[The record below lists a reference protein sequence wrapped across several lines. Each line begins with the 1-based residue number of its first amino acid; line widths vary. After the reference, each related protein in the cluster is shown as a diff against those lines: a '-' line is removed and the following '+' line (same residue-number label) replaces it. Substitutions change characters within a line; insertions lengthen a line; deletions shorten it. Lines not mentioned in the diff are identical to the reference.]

1 MKLAALLTLMLSL
14 FLLGCSDDGGTEDAT
29 PTPRASAT
37 AAPEASSGD
46 DATPAASGDEDEVSV
61 PDLVARVHPS
71 IVTVTARGERGEG
84 EGSGV
89 IWDADG
95 TIVTNNHVVEG
106 ARDVGVALASGER
119 LDARVRAT
127 DPLTDLAV
135 LEVDATDLPAARFAD
150 ELPRVGQPVLAVGNP
165 LGFEGTVTSGI
176 VSGLHRSIPSGGATP
191 ALVDLIQTDAAI
203 SPGNSG
209 GALVDFE
216 GRVVG
221 VNVAYLPPAG
231 GAVSIGFAIPSPTVT
246 DVVRDL
252 LDDGRAEHP
261 YLGVSLTQL
270 TPEIAERFDVAARE
284 GAIVGVVERG
294 SPAGR
299 SGLEPGDVIT
309 GIDGGEIRA
318 VEDLFGA
325 LRRSDPGDTVAL
337 EVLRDGETSRVEV
350 RLGRRD

>member
-1 MKLAALLTLMLSL
+1 MKLTAVLSL
-14 FLLGCSDDGGTEDAT
+14 VLSSLLLGCSDDGDAESA
-29 PTPRASAT
+29 PAARASAT
-37 AAPEASSGD
+37 ATAAVPATGD
-46 DATPAASGDEDEVSV
+46 GTSV
-61 PDLVARVHPS
+61 PELVERIHPS
-71 IVTVTARGERGEG
+71 IVTVTARGASGEG

-95 TIVTNNHVVEG
+95 TIITNHHVVEG
-106 ARDVGVALASGER
+106 ADDVGVALASGER

-135 LEVDATDLPAARFAD
+135 LEVDASDLPAARFAD
-150 ELPRVGQPVLAVGNP
+150 TLPQVGEPVLAVGNP

-176 VSGLHRSIPSGGATP
+176 VSGLHRAVPSGGTTP

-246 DVVRDL
+246 DVVEDL
-252 LDDGRAEHP
+252 LDDGRVEHP

-270 TPEIAERFDVAARE
+270 TPEIAERFGIRARR
-284 GAIVGVVERG
+284 GAIVGTVEAG
-294 SPAGR
+294 SPADRAGV
-299 SGLEPGDVIT
+299 EPGDVIT
-309 GIDGGEIRA
+309 GVDGREVQA
-318 VEDLFGA
+318 VEDVLGA
-325 LRRSDPGDTVAL
+325 LRGNAPGDTVAL
-337 EVLRDGETSRVEV
+337 EVLRDGRTSDLEV
-350 RLGRRD
+350 RLGRRR

>member
-1 MKLAALLTLMLSL
+1 MKPATLLSVILSS
-14 FLLGCSDDGGTEDAT
+14 FLLGCGGADDAESEA
-29 PTPRASAT
+29 PPERNSV
-37 AAPEASSGD
+37 AAPVAAPVDEAGI
-46 DATPAASGDEDEVSV
+46 PE
-61 PDLVARVHPS
+61 LVARVHPS
-71 IVTVTARGERGEG
+71 IVTVTARGAQGDG

-106 ARDVGVALASGER
+106 AEDVGVALASGER

-135 LEVDATDLPAARFAD
+135 LEVDASDLPAADFAD
-150 ELPRVGQPVLAVGNP
+150 GLPRVGEPVLAVGNP

-176 VSGLHRSIPSGGATP
+176 VSGLHRSIPSGGTTP

-209 GALVDFE
+209 GALVDFD

-246 DVVRDL
+246 DVVKDL
-252 LDDGRAEHP
+252 LATGRAEHP

-270 TPEIAERFDVAARE
+270 TPEIAERFDIGAEA
-284 GAIVGVVERG
+284 GAIVGTVEAG

-299 SGLEPGDVIT
+299 AGVEPGDVIT
-309 GIDGGEIRA
+309 AIDGREVTT
-318 VEDLFGA
+318 VEDVFAA
-325 LRRSDPGDTVAL
+325 LRRRDAGDTVRL
-337 EVLRDGETSRVEV
+337 QTLRDGSTSTTEV
-350 RLGRRD
+350 RLGRRE

>member
-1 MKLAALLTLMLSL
+1 MKLAVLLALMLSALL
-14 FLLGCSDDGGTEDAT
+14 FGCSDDADT
-29 PTPRASAT
+29 RS
-37 AAPEASSGD
+37 
-46 DATPAASGDEDEVSV
+46 ATPAAQEDANAAPAVSEAGRWAGV
-61 PDLVARVHPS
+61 PELVARVHPS
-71 IVTVTARGERGEG
+71 VVTVTASGERGDG

-95 TIVTNNHVVEG
+95 TIITNHHVVDG
-106 ARDVGVALASGER
+106 AKEVGVALASGER
-119 LDARVRAT
+119 LDARVRAS

-135 LEVDATDLPAARFAD
+135 LEVDASNLPAARFAD

-209 GALVDFE
+209 GALVDFD

-231 GAVSIGFAIPSPTVT
+231 GAVAIGFAIPSPTVT
-246 DVVRDL
+246 DVVEDL
-252 LDDGRAEHP
+252 LDDGRVEHP

-270 TPEIAERFDVAARE
+270 TPEIAERFDVGARA
-284 GAIVGVVERG
+284 GAIVGTVDAS

-299 SGLEPGDVIT
+299 AGLEPGDVIT
-309 GIDGGEIRA
+309 DIDGREVEA
-318 VEDLFGA
+318 VEDVFAA
-325 LRRSDPGDTVAL
+325 LRGRAPGATVTL
-337 EVLRDGETSRVEV
+337 EVLRDGRTTSFDV
-350 RLGRRD
+350 RLRRRD